1 MLIKSRDPSA
11 GSRSVARRRRRDR
24 PTASPSLGPNDPN
37 DPNDPIDPN
46 DPNDPIDANDPN
58 DPIDPIDPIDA
69 IDAIEPIDRSEIREG
84 ALHPCDRS

>member
-24 PTASPSLGPNDPN
+24 PTAAPSLGPNDPN
-37 DPNDPIDPN
+37 DPNDPID
-46 DPNDPIDANDPN
+46 A
-58 DPIDPIDPIDA
+58 IDA

>member
-24 PTASPSLGPNDPN
+24 PTAAPSLGPNDPN
-37 DPNDPIDPN
+37 DP
-46 DPNDPIDANDPN
+46 IDA
-58 DPIDPIDPIDA
+58 IDA

>member
-24 PTASPSLGPNDPN
+24 PTASPSLGPN
-37 DPNDPIDPN
+37 DPN

>member
-24 PTASPSLGPNDPN
+24 PTAAPSLG
-37 DPNDPIDPN
+37 
-46 DPNDPIDANDPN
+46 PN
-58 DPIDPIDPIDA
+58 DPIDPIDAIDA

>member
-24 PTASPSLGPNDPN
+24 PTAAPSLGPN
-37 DPNDPIDPN
+37 DPN

>member
-1 MLIKSRDPSA
+1 MVIKSRDPSA

-24 PTASPSLGPNDPN
+24 PTAAPSLGPNDPN
-37 DPNDPIDPN
+37 DPNDPID
-46 DPNDPIDANDPN
+46 A
-58 DPIDPIDPIDA
+58 IDA

>member
-24 PTASPSLGPNDPN
+24 PTAAPSLGPNDPN
-37 DPNDPIDPN
+37 D
-46 DPNDPIDANDPN
+46 A
-58 DPIDPIDPIDA
+58 IDA
-69 IDAIEPIDRSEIREG
+69 IDAIDRSEIREG

>member
-24 PTASPSLGPNDPN
+24 PTASPSLG
-37 DPNDPIDPN
+37 PN